1 MNRHFNKNLI
11 MSEKEE
17 HLFQQSSSYLICKK
31 LIDNDEE
38 NCHVTGKFRDAA
50 HWDCLVN
57 FQ

>member
-1 MNRHFNKNLI
+1 

-31 LIDNDEE
+31 LINNDEE